1 MTLEFINLD
10 ILVCFKCL
18 SKWNFTPKF
27 GNQYR
32 KLTTVPS
39 EWCERRHKSAGV
51 CSASSLVTM
60 TITWIVLPGW
70 VSLQSW
76 WLSSDSHFRSP
87 GCPFVFVLLLTQLWL
102 SLQKPWL
109 GLCSGYTGTYSGSA
123 SAYGQFWF
131 FCLFVCFL
139 RLYFET
145 LGEVSTSGP
154 AQSLEESCKTSS
166 GWGHWPTPHQK

>member
-39 EWCERRHKSAGV
+39 KWYERRHKSPVV
-51 CSASSLVTM
+51 CSVNSLITM

-109 GLCSGYTGTYSGSA
+109 GLCSGYTGVDSVQHQHTGSLGSFCVCLLFKA
-123 SAYGQFWF
+123 LFWDI
-131 FCLFVCFL
+131 
-139 RLYFET
+139 RW
-145 LGEVSTSGP
+145 S
-154 AQSLEESCKTSS
+154 
-166 GWGHWPTPHQK
+166 